1 MIKIYE
7 INENNTN
14 LLDKLNKKNSN
25 ATVLVFHD
33 ECHHCKMM
41 KPEWDKMKQ
50 KLHNKPANIFEL
62 NGRTLPL
69 IDHPIKN
76 VVDGFPTI
84 MNINN
89 QKITPFQQD
98 RSANN
103 FIKFVESNILK
114 MKPRANKSMTKF
126 KVKFN
131 TRKRKINHSKNNNN
145 TRHNKIKKVRF
156 NNNFEPIQ
164 ANHNPINVKNILN
177 TLELE
182 EIDLN
187 SIINENLINPKK
199 RKQSKGKGKGK
210 GRGKAKG
217 KGTKKKGK
225 KSKQ

>member
-14 LLDKLNKKNSN
+14 LLDKLNKKNTS

-41 KPEWDKMKQ
+41 KPEWEKMKQ

-89 QKITPFQQD
+89 QKINSFLIYVKTSICNLPSICGYFKSYAPD
-98 RSANN
+98 ANT
-103 FIKFVESNILK
+103 IFV
-114 MKPRANKSMTKF
+114 
-126 KVKFN
+126 
-131 TRKRKINHSKNNNN
+131 
-145 TRHNKIKKVRF
+145 
-156 NNNFEPIQ
+156 
-164 ANHNPINVKNILN
+164 
-177 TLELE
+177 
-182 EIDLN
+182 
-187 SIINENLINPKK
+187 
-199 RKQSKGKGKGK
+199 
-210 GRGKAKG
+210 
-217 KGTKKKGK
+217 
-225 KSKQ
+225 